1 MSSTQLTQS
10 QKGSLAWPGWGLL
23 PIYGN
28 SSGVR
33 QKIARWTVL
42 HKLWASLKQ
51 ICILNLFVSLKF
63 DWNLYFTWLAKH
75 QSGACTAT
83 SWIFAQPFC
92 LSCYSHNIASHLNR
106 HAGLYVICLHGMII
120 IYSDSCS
127 LGSPSLAF
135 IQVASTPPGLSPST
149 RDVGQ
154 ISNDFRWAGV
164 LGVYRT
170 FKGRPTRSARYVRS
184 QTIPSPPQG

>member
-1 MSSTQLTQS
+1 MGIIKANMYAKFICFIEIWFKSVFYMTCKAS
-10 QKGSLAWPGWGLL
+10 KWG
-23 PIYGN
+23 
-28 SSGVR
+28 
-33 QKIARWTVL
+33 
-42 HKLWASLKQ
+42 
-51 ICILNLFVSLKF
+51 
-63 DWNLYFTWLAKH
+63 
-75 QSGACTAT
+75 CTAT
-83 SWIFAQPFC
+83 SWIFAQPFR
-92 LSCYSHNIASHLNR
+92 LSCYSRNIASHLNR

-127 LGSPSLAF
+127 LGPPSLVF
-135 IQVASTPPGLSPST
+135 IQVSSTPPGLSPST

-170 FKGRPTRSARYVRS
+170 FEGRPTRSARYVRS